1 VSQGIY
7 AALTHL
13 EDQIMA
19 ITPKSDTHHG
29 FVCYDRANGYVTP
42 PAQRH
47 NNNRYFQLT
56 LSAFPEDDGAA
67 GLSGRRRVEV
77 DCEVRYDVSQ
87 ADPLNL
93 QRMAA
98 EDAEYILE
106 RLKGPNYNLSTT
118 GILSVIPQAAIFG
131 PVDLGD
137 MGFMLTVPFTL
148 LYLEA

>member
-1 VSQGIY
+1 
-7 AALTHL
+7 
-13 EDQIMA
+13 
-19 ITPKSDTHHG
+19 
-29 FVCYDRANGYVTP
+29 
-42 PAQRH
+42 
-47 NNNRYFQLT
+47 
-56 LSAFPEDDGAA
+56 
-67 GLSGRRRVEV
+67 
-77 DCEVRYDVSQ
+77 
-87 ADPLNL
+87 
-93 QRMAA
+93 MAA